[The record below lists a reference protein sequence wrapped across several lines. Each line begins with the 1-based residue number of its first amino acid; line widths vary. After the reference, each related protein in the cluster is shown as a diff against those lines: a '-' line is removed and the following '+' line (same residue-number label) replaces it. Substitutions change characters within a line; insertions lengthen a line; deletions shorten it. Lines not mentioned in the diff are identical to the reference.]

1 MLVLAQVTDGVRLV
15 MAGVVITVGVIL
27 VMAMVTAGVT
37 AMVGDGVIP
46 DMVTTHLIILVII
59 RHTILVITKEQLMEN
74 AMPVTQVE

>member
-27 VMAMVTAGVT
+27 VMAMAMAGVT

>member
-27 VMAMVTAGVT
+27 VMAMAMAGVT

-46 DMVTTHLIILVII
+46 DMVTTHPIILVII